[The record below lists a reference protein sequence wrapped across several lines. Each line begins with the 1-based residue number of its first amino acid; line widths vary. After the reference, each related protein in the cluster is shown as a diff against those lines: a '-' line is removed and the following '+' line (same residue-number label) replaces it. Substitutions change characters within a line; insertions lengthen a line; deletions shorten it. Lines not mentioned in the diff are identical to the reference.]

1 MKRTWEYRI
10 YKDQMAY
17 DARIQTVIEDGL
29 NRKTDWIYECK
40 HTLKKLK
47 FEAPIVKI
55 QSSDR
60 EVIETYH
67 PVNQFGNIIFK
78 R

>member
-1 MKRTWEYRI
+1 MKRTWEYII
-10 YKDQMAY
+10 YKDQQAY
-17 DARIQTVIEDGL
+17 DSRIPIAKECGL
-29 NRKTDWIYECK
+29 TRKKDCLYDCK
-40 HTLKKLK
+40 QDVKRLK

-67 PVNQFGNIIFK
+67 PVNQFGVIIFK